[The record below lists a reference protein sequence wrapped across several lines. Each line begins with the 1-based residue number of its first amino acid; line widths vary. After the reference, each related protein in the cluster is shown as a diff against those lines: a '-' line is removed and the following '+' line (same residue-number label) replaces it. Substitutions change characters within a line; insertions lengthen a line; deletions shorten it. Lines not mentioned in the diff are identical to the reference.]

1 MYPDRDTLSN
11 VPRSG
16 YITARDQSM
25 VESGVTES
33 GKNTASFF
41 FFFFSWMN
49 TSNLNTNTKP
59 QAKKQG
65 FLKSSQKR
73 KQKLV
78 EEKDADKIRKLLS
91 KSFIQWF

>member
-25 VESGVTES
+25 VKSGVTES

-41 FFFFSWMN
+41 FFFLWMN

-59 QAKKQG
+59 QAKKQR

-78 EEKDADKIRKLLS
+78 EEKDADNIRKLLS